1 MELQGRVIKVLPIT
15 TGTKN
20 DGTQW
25 RKQEFVFGYYENPTD
40 IYERSIKLDLMN
52 EKIDEYHLQ
61 EGDKIT
67 VRIGLG
73 CHEYPQGSGK
83 YFNDIRTGT
92 ITVNQRAQ

>member
-1 MELQGRVIKVLPIT
+1 
-15 TGTKN
+15 
-20 DGTQW
+20 
-25 RKQEFVFGYYENPTD
+25 
-40 IYERSIKLDLMN
+40 MN
-52 EKIDEYHLQ
+52 EKIEEYHLQ

-92 ITVNQRAQ
+92 ITINQRAQ